1 MQEKIFWQ
9 WRSFSGERDNTR
21 LVHYEGCVWN
31 REYEAI
37 TDMESRMYAK
47 PAEIAEYLESDPKKP
62 YISCEYMHAMGNS
75 CGGMKLYTDL
85 EDRYQKYQGGFI
97 WDYIDQAAE
106 RVNEF
111 GETVLSYGGDFDDRA
126 SDYEFCTNGIV
137 YADRTISPKAQEVK
151 HLYAPVKLIP

>member
-1 MQEKIFWQ
+1 
-9 WRSFSGERDNTR
+9 
-21 LVHYEGCVWN
+21 
-31 REYEAI
+31 
-37 TDMESRMYAK
+37 
-47 PAEIAEYLESDPKKP
+47 
-62 YISCEYMHAMGNS
+62 MH
-75 CGGMKLYTDL
+75 KYTDL
-85 EDRYQKYQGGFI
+85 TDTEPKYQGGFI

-151 HLYAPVKLIP
+151 HLYAPVRLTPDRNGVCIENRKQFYFYRGV

>member
-9 WRSFSGERDNTR
+9 WRSFSGREMNTR

-47 PAEIAEYLESDPKKP
+47 PAEIADICESDPKKP

-75 CGGMKLYTDL
+75 CGGMSCTQILRTDTRSIREVL
-85 EDRYQKYQGGFI
+85 FGIILTRPQSVSMNLGKPYFLM
-97 WDYIDQAAE
+97 E
-106 RVNEF
+106 RF
-111 GETVLSYGGDFDDRA
+111 
-126 SDYEFCTNGIV
+126 
-137 YADRTISPKAQEVK
+137 
-151 HLYAPVKLIP
+151 

>member
-1 MQEKIFWQ
+1 M
-9 WRSFSGERDNTR
+9 
-21 LVHYEGCVWN
+21 WN
-31 REYEAI
+31 REYADS

-47 PAEIAEYLESDPKKP
+47 PAEIAEYLDSDPKKP

-85 EDRYQKYQGGFI
+85 EDRYEKYQGGFI

-151 HLYAPVKLIP
+151 HLYAPVRLTADRNGVCIENRNNFISTEEYEFSGNC